1 MYASL
6 LVIISSTNWPIIL
19 SDLKSMASVGLTTLA
34 SSGYDLL
41 GAVMGER
48 NINVLCIGHGGGAL
62 PLFVASKIRGEGFN

>member
-1 MYASL
+1 
-6 LVIISSTNWPIIL
+6 
-19 SDLKSMASVGLTTLA
+19 MASVGLTTLA

-62 PLFVASKIRGEGFN
+62 PLFMASKIRGEGFN